1 MRRVLII
8 VLSLLALAL
17 CAAGFL
23 WWKLRA
29 RVEPIPAVLAA
40 LDQDPA
46 KIRLPGLG
54 DQPELVVEA
63 LRGSIA
69 YFVIESRES
78 MSAGEGRELN
88 LALNRWSYDDGV
100 KGFFIG
106 DAEGL
111 GFLKWKLDELAGSMQ
126 REARLPL
133 YMDYEG
139 AILRGFKLP
148 KGHTAVVVLGEQ
160 GDVVFRKSGKLTAEE
175 LEALRLA
182 VRAREPAP
190 PPPAPAFSVGA
201 LSTKS
206 CAGQACALVF
216 LSRPI
221 DVKAVPGGKG
231 GKPRDDSAAWE
242 DADARLVAMLSDQ
255 ELPAGK
261 SLGVFVGALPGVELA
276 AGWSVIADEPA
287 MRAAFELAPAET
299 AIVVVDREG
308 RLALRERGRIAFW
321 KLGSLRELL
330 ALPPRK
336 KK

>member
-1 MRRVLII
+1 MRRVLFII
-8 VLSLLALAL
+8 LGLVGLAL
-17 CAAGFL
+17 CGAGFL

-40 LDQDPA
+40 LDEDPA

-54 DQPELVVEA
+54 DRPELVVGA

-78 MSAGEGRELN
+78 MAAGEGREMT
-88 LALNRWSYDDGV
+88 LALDRWRHGEGV

-126 REARLPL
+126 REARLPV

-148 KGHTAVVVLGEQ
+148 KGHTAVVVLGER
-160 GDVVFRKSGKLTAEE
+160 GDVVFRKSGKLTAAE
-175 LEALRLA
+175 LGVLRGVL
-182 VRAREPAP
+182 RAREPEP
-190 PPPAPAFSVGA
+190 PPPAPAFSIGA
-201 LSTKS
+201 VSTKS
-206 CAGQACALVF
+206 CAGQGCALVF
-216 LSRPI
+216 LSRPV
-221 DVKAVPGGKG
+221 DVKNVPGVKG
-231 GKPRDDSAAWE
+231 GKARNDRDAWE

-261 SLGVFVGALPGVELA
+261 SLGVFIGALQGVALGT
-276 AGWSVIADEPA
+276 GWSVAADDPA
-287 MRAAFELAPAET
+287 LREAFAIGPTET
-299 AIVVVDREG
+299 ALVVIDREG
-308 RLALRERGRIAFW
+308 RIALRERGRIAFW
-321 KLGSLRELL
+321 QLGSLRELL

-336 KK
+336 QR